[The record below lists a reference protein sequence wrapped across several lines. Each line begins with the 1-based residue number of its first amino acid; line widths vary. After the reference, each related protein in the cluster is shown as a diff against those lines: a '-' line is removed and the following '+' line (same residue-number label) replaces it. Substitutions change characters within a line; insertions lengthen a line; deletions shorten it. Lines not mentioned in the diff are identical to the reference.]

1 MNANTQL
8 LETLAASPTYKDYE
22 RAYTEATGLP
32 VTLRPLETW
41 QLPLHGRR
49 AENPFCALM
58 ATKSRSCAACLQ
70 TQEKLCQ
77 VSRESAGSVTCRFG
91 LSEVAVP
98 VRLGHEPIGFL
109 QTGQVFE
116 RRPTNAQFER
126 AARDLEQMGVTAS
139 RAQLRNAYFATPVV
153 PRRKLDAV
161 THLLRVFADH
171 LSLLSNQIAV
181 QRNHAEPPV
190 ITRARQFIQEHQGE
204 PLSLGQVARAV
215 NTSTFY
221 FCKLFKKVTGVN
233 FTEYVSRVR
242 VEKAR
247 NLLLNP
253 NLRVSEIAYEVGFQ
267 SLTHFNRV
275 FKKLLGQSPTEYRAQ
290 LPASSGHAH

>member
-1 MNANTQL
+1 MNANSQL
-8 LETLAASPTYKDYE
+8 LETLADSPTYKDYE
-22 RAYTEATGLP
+22 KAYNEATGLP
-32 VTLRPLETW
+32 VTLRPVETW

-49 AENPFCALM
+49 NESGFCALM
-58 ATKSRSCAACLQ
+58 ARKSRTCAACLQ
-70 TQEKLCQ
+70 VQEKLCQ
-77 VSRESAGSVTCRFG
+77 EARSGPATVMCRFG
-91 LSEVAVP
+91 LTESAVP
-98 VRLGHEPIGFL
+98 VRLGQEPIGFL

-116 RRPTNAQFER
+116 RKPTEAQFEKAAKELDDMGMKVPR
-126 AARDLEQMGVTAS
+126 AE
-139 RAQLRNAYFATPVV
+139 LREAFFATPVV
-153 PRRKLDAV
+153 TRRKLDAV
-161 THLLRVFADH
+161 THLLTVFADH

-190 ITRARQFIQEHQGE
+190 ITKARQYIHEHQGE

-242 VEKAR
+242 VERAR
-247 NLLLNP
+247 ELLLNP

-275 FKKLLGQSPTEYRAQ
+275 FRKLLGQSPTEYREH
-290 LPASSGHAH
+290 LPAAASN

>member
-1 MNANTQL
+1 MNDKNQL

-22 RAYTEATGLP
+22 RAYAEATGLP
-32 VTLRPLETW
+32 VALRPVETW

-49 AENPFCALM
+49 NENPFCALM
-58 ATKSRSCAACLQ
+58 ASRSRTCAACLQ

-77 VSRESAGSVTCRFG
+77 SARQASASVTCRFG

-98 VRLGHEPIGFL
+98 VRLGQETIGFL

-116 RRPTNAQFER
+116 RKPTAAQFDR
-126 AARDLEQMGVTAS
+126 AARELESLGVPGS
-139 RAQLRNAYFATPVV
+139 RAQLRQIYFATRVL

-190 ITRARQFIQEHQGE
+190 ITRARQFILEHQGE

-275 FKKLLGQSPTEYRAQ
+275 FKKLLGQSPTEYREQ
-290 LPASSGHAH
+290 LPAAAS